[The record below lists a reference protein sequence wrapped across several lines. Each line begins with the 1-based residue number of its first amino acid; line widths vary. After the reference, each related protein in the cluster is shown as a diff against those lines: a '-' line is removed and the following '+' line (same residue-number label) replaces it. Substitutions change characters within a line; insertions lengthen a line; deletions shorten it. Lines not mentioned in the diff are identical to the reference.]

1 MTYITSSEIFRQE
14 KKKEKNIYKR
24 PKKRNEEEDE
34 GRARESRGA
43 DAVTD
48 GHRRRR
54 KRKIQHVSELKN
66 QVFFAVPQFILTKKK
81 FMGQTFNEHTFFF
94 CHFLRNYR
102 KLQGNWDIIQ
112 FLHKY
117 LFKKAS
123 MALPSLGILS
133 PYFSFLHRIY

>member
-54 KRKIQHVSELKN
+54 KRKILQHVSELKN
-66 QVFFAVPQFILTKKK
+66 HVFFAVPQFILTKKNLWAK
-81 FMGQTFNEHTFFF
+81 HSMSIHFFLSLSEELQKAITLEM
-94 CHFLRNYR
+94 CNAFL
-102 KLQGNWDIIQ
+102 KIVIIN
-112 FLHKY
+112 F
-117 LFKKAS
+117 
-123 MALPSLGILS
+123 P
-133 PYFSFLHRIY
+133 